1 MIQAQLDNNQY
12 FTGRWASIGTLEN
25 SVQVSRLP
33 DVCASELEKTSYHYE
48 NGEWFFDEERYQSL
62 LQKQQAESLQT
73 VKDQMTAQTKEEL
86 QKFLKEHTITSSC
99 HKGIEKQYSVTP
111 EKQQYLHSMIAL
123 SQNNPQYQPS
133 WNAAGEE
140 STYDWTTE
148 ELVQLSMEIEAF
160 VRPLVTQQQ
169 ALETAIQNACTQ
181 EELEKIAITYQ

>member
-1 MIQAQLDNNQY
+1 
-12 FTGRWASIGTLEN
+12 
-25 SVQVSRLP
+25 
-33 DVCASELEKTSYHYE
+33 
-48 NGEWFFDEERYQSL
+48 
-62 LQKQQAESLQT
+62 
-73 VKDQMTAQTKEEL
+73 
-86 QKFLKEHTITSSC
+86 
-99 HKGIEKQYSVTP
+99 
-111 EKQQYLHSMIAL
+111 MIAL

-140 STYDWTTE
+140 STYDWTTD

>member
-1 MIQAQLDNNQY
+1 MIQAQLDNKQY
-12 FTGRWASIGTLEN
+12 YTGRWSSIGTLEHA
-25 SVQVSRLP
+25 VQVSRLP
-33 DVCASELEKTSYHYE
+33 DVCASELKKTSYRYE
-48 NGEWFFDEERYQSL
+48 NGEWIFDEERYQSL
-62 LQKQQAESLQT
+62 LQKQQAESLQAD
-73 VKDQMTAQTKEEL
+73 KDQMTEQTKDEL
-86 QKFLKEHTITSSC
+86 QKFLKENTITSTC

-160 VRPLVTQQQ
+160 VRPLVTKQQT
-169 ALETAIQNACTQ
+169 LETAIQNACTR
-181 EELEKIAITYQ
+181 EELEMITITYN